1 MEWSGSGSEVT
12 SSKVNLKIA
21 DNVES
26 SSRLGRTGVAPKTT
40 CQMSSSLSVGQSC
53 SSDYL
58 PYIHCK
64 KNKPLNTVAENVG
77 YS

>member
-26 SSRLGRTGVAPKTT
+26 SSRLGNA
-40 CQMSSSLSVGQSC
+40 
-53 SSDYL
+53 
-58 PYIHCK
+58 
-64 KNKPLNTVAENVG
+64 
-77 YS
+77 